1 MLAIVGGDAVHRV
14 EGLPGESGPV
24 GLTLGLGRLR
34 ALGVTGLRVAL
45 PAPGHPLGLS
55 GPPEFNK
62 RALEAEEAVVCH
74 GGALGLVPEVS
85 SVGPAGD
92 EHVEVVW
99 HCLEVREAPP
109 ADVPSLGEAERELAE
124 GLREATEVLSRLDVA
139 ASGPVAEAAIDAYR
153 ARAERGREV
162 LAPGYPP
169 RAVRVLELAQRIGLL
184 ISVAFE
190 NGHGGAVSASEM
202 ASRTAALRPVERTA
216 RRAGPLAACCPAAAA
231 GRGGGIAHRR
241 LPGAARAHPCRPGG
255 TIARSWDGLMVG
267 AAERGRA
274 QWLAVM
280 LPKVGL
286 SAAMRLALRPV
297 TVTGTSTGTWTSR
310 PEATPG
316 EPTAA
321 LSATESAKA
330 APDEAPAARP
340 AAVTVRAAFLAKFMS
355 CVPPASYVSG
365 PAAGRAL
372 INARWLRGGTRR
384 RRERPLRRIEAMERL
399 QDET

>member
-1 MLAIVGGDAVHRV
+1 MLSEPRSGRLASWGNALLAGLVSPDDAVLAIVGEDAVHRV

-85 SVGPAGD
+85 SAGPAGD

-124 GLREATEVLSRLDVA
+124 ALREATEVLSRLDVA

-216 RRAGPLAACCPAAAA
+216 RRAQVAAYNAFVEE
-231 GRGGGIAHRR
+231 R
-241 LPGAARAHPCRPGG
+241 
-255 TIARSWDGLMVG
+255 
-267 AAERGRA
+267 ERGR
-274 QWLAVM
+274 
-280 LPKVGL
+280 
-286 SAAMRLALRPV
+286 
-297 TVTGTSTGTWTSR
+297 
-310 PEATPG
+310 
-316 EPTAA
+316 
-321 LSATESAKA
+321 
-330 APDEAPAARP
+330 
-340 AAVTVRAAFLAKFMS
+340 
-355 CVPPASYVSG
+355 
-365 PAAGRAL
+365 
-372 INARWLRGGTRR
+372 
-384 RRERPLRRIEAMERL
+384 
-399 QDET
+399 

>member
-1 MLAIVGGDAVHRV
+1 MLAIVGDDAVHRV

-216 RRAGPLAACCPAAAA
+216 RRAQVAAYNAFVEE
-231 GRGGGIAHRR
+231 R
-241 LPGAARAHPCRPGG
+241 
-255 TIARSWDGLMVG
+255 
-267 AAERGRA
+267 ERGR
-274 QWLAVM
+274 
-280 LPKVGL
+280 
-286 SAAMRLALRPV
+286 
-297 TVTGTSTGTWTSR
+297 
-310 PEATPG
+310 
-316 EPTAA
+316 
-321 LSATESAKA
+321 
-330 APDEAPAARP
+330 
-340 AAVTVRAAFLAKFMS
+340 
-355 CVPPASYVSG
+355 
-365 PAAGRAL
+365 
-372 INARWLRGGTRR
+372 
-384 RRERPLRRIEAMERL
+384 
-399 QDET
+399 